1 MDITPVPP
9 SPRGPV
15 ASATPME
22 TDDTES
28 AMGGSSG
35 ELDQRIQ
42 QTRLLYSSIL
52 EQAQGVDQAPL
63 GALEATP
70 IVWETTGGYMTI
82 TFGTQSVAP
91 YVEGDYLER
100 DGYVR
105 GLAKLTSDDEDAT
118 KDGRWRLDGR
128 YRKHSQS
135 QENAMSLTWDR
146 ALTRLD
152 GRWFRGDGAGE
163 WKCVASPLVNDF
175 RGLAATQTAPPPF
188 FSGLIN
194 MKQNLTNVC
203 YQNSFLQTLF
213 ATQAFRRLVLSHSTP
228 DDLSDDVLRAV
239 RDLFAR
245 LVASQRPQL
254 DSHALQRCLPPTFQ
268 AGRQQDTSDFAHFM
282 MDALAHQ
289 LPPPH
294 GISDVFGGTQATL
307 LTCKTCGKTSVNR
320 EYFWEMLLNMIDLR
334 YTPITGIVAVSGASP
349 DIALP
354 SGFERLNNDLNKDRQ
369 SGAPYVYLCVRRSP
383 EGSHS
388 ELPITD
394 LMVKAVPLTE
404 PKPVVDGY
412 ERVELDLNLGGAAP
426 AGQTK
431 KQVYLFYS
439 RDPSG
444 SPITDLQIVYGNEPV
459 PDGFKAIRVD
469 LNQGDGTKVF
479 LCYRCDM
486 PITDLRLV
494 TTGIPGYKMIDH
506 VLSRSSSSD
515 TNENTYL
522 AYKVGGS
529 EACVTDLQLV
539 KVSAVPQ
546 LEAEGWQS
554 LGSPEQEVESTE
566 SQILMARRGHGNP
579 IVAID
584 VFRAPRQ
591 VPRYNDYEV
600 IDLYG
605 QSGKGSVTSSG
616 LALRGDWMGGD
627 DVDRSRKSVRI
638 HSISDPVAEAL
649 VVKGGFDDK
658 GEISA
663 VAIAAAPLWSQNP
676 AKEDNVAQTGSTLL
690 ARRVLRVTGY
700 WRSPKTK
707 QAQLFDVE
715 LRPSVTEGSEVVSY
729 LLDGTIG
736 DGKGRAVSVRGT
748 QTTRQV
754 RVKWPISELLVIRG
768 DERVPEGVE
777 VVRETCSGKT
787 GNLLAQTQSPYS
799 LYLAVKREPEPADG
813 YISEVCVIYGEI
825 DAVPEGYTC
834 IETTP
839 SGFSANANDGT
850 SGVPIFLCYRRTSSP
865 FASADS
871 NKCLMDVALMW
882 TSGTSADSV
891 PAGFTKIQHTP
902 LGMEANL
909 NQGTNGV
916 AIHVCVA
923 KGDPREIAMPLEDP
937 LNGEYEITSTVAPGA
952 TSATPT
958 QPIFG
963 RFLRLAVMERVG
975 SDAVGGDEEGK
986 DAIEDEGA
994 RIVEGKFGTVFHGY
1008 FPGMLRGTL
1017 YTSKQRKARVLTGVW
1032 MSDETNASSMV
1043 DFVPPSYP
1051 FEWTINDRGNEV
1063 NGWWCGADDAS
1074 SSASGTTAA
1083 TSSSS
1088 VSPKGPGSNDAKAQ
1102 RPWKLMKDEYVR
1114 IAFKKDYGTEW
1125 KDGRLISSERVWR
1138 HDIES
1143 MMSRFVAARTLGGD
1157 NLLSCEQCER
1167 KTESRTHTVVVAPP
1181 KHLILTLKRMYYDW
1195 VQQKTRKCLHDVT
1208 FSPLLT
1214 LPALSDEDEA
1224 VIYAADGTSAK
1235 LLHRQ
1240 RQYGLYGVLVHSGLT
1255 ANSGHYYSYCRESDD
1270 RTKQLHLEDAPL
1282 APWVKFN
1289 DTKVERATWAEINQA
1304 VANSVSDTVYLL
1316 LYKRLSY
1323 SASGSSVQSVEKSIA
1338 IADAAKADVVGS
1350 DDEDEAMLLAKA
1362 MALSMAS
1369 AATTKPNDQTLQL
1382 DSEYDASAITIN
1394 RDVLHEVEQANAQYL
1409 MDTMKLVTSDVHT
1422 DDLHRLVALQR
1433 GLTEDMTQLLE

>member
-1 MDITPVPP
+1 MATSTGNAVDVHLRALLRAAVALTENPSVAPVPEDSVAFWQLAPDDVLDDVGLWLATTPFSTLSSERLVAVLRAMLQFGALRLVATTFQGLKVAKRWDVLRDASPDLLCVAYAHIDERLMDAKDEELVAYTIATNEKTEIETLIATDDFPEPSASPIAMDIVPVPP
-9 SPRGPV
+9 PPR
-15 ASATPME
+15 ASIAPATPME
-22 TDDTES
+22 TDDVVGTLNS
-28 AMGGSSG
+28 DI
-35 ELDQRIQ
+35 DQRIEH
-42 QTRLLYSSIL
+42 TRLLYSAML
-52 EQAQGVDQAPL
+52 ERAPRTDKVPL
-63 GALEATP
+63 DASDATET
-70 IVWETTGGYMTI
+70 VWETTAGRMTI
-82 TFGTQSVAP
+82 TFNSALVAP
-91 YVEGDYLER
+91 YIEGDYLER

-105 GLAKLTSDDEDAT
+105 GLAHLVNTADDPT
-118 KDGRWRLDGR
+118 KDGRWCLDGR

-135 QENAMSLTWDR
+135 QENAMTLVWDR
-146 ALTRLD
+146 ALTRFD

-163 WKCVASPLVNDF
+163 WKCVAAPLVKDF
-175 RGLAATQTAPPPF
+175 RGLAVNQTSAPPF

-194 MKQNLTNVC
+194 MKLNLTNVC

-213 ATQAFRRLVLSHSTP
+213 ATQEFRRLILSRSTP
-228 DDLSDDVLRAV
+228 HELSDDVLRAV

-245 LVASQRPQL
+245 LMASQRPQL

-294 GISDVFGGTQATL
+294 GIADVFGGTQATL

-334 YTPITGIVAVSGASP
+334 YTPITAIVAVSGASP

-394 LMVKAVPLTE
+394 LVVKAVPLSE

-412 ERVELDLNLGGAAP
+412 ERVELDLNLGGVAP
-426 AGQTK
+426 AGQAK

-444 SPITDLQIVYGNEPV
+444 SPITDLQIVYGSEPV

-515 TNENTYL
+515 TAEKPYL

-529 EACVTDLQLV
+529 EACLTDLQLV
-539 KVSAVPQ
+539 NSVRASQ
-546 LEAEGWQS
+546 LESEGWQRV
-554 LGSPEQEVESTE
+554 GSPERDGATMSESV
-566 SQILMARRGHGNP
+566 LMTRRGHGNP

-605 QSGKGSVTSSG
+605 QSGLPRQATSG
-616 LALRGDWMGGD
+616 AAIKGDWMAGD
-627 DVDRSRKSVRI
+627 DVDRAKKSVRI

-663 VAIAAAPLWSQNP
+663 VAIAAAPLWTQSATREENTVHP
-676 AKEDNVAQTGSTLL
+676 
-690 ARRVLRVTGY
+690 RRVLRVTGY
-700 WRSPKTK
+700 WKSPKTN

-715 LRPSVTEGSEVVSY
+715 LRPSATEDDTPGSYV
-729 LLDGTIG
+729 LDGTVG
-736 DGKGRAVSVRGT
+736 DGKGRAISVRGT
-748 QTTRQV
+748 QTSRQV
-754 RVKWPISELLVIRG
+754 RVKWPISELFVIRG
-768 DERVPEGVE
+768 DERVPEG
-777 VVRETCSGKT
+777 
-787 GNLLAQTQSPYS
+787 A
-799 LYLAVKREPEPADG
+799 
-813 YISEVCVIYGEI
+813 
-825 DAVPEGYTC
+825 
-834 IETTP
+834 
-839 SGFSANANDGT
+839 
-850 SGVPIFLCYRRTSSP
+850 
-865 FASADS
+865 
-871 NKCLMDVALMW
+871 
-882 TSGTSADSV
+882 SADSV

-923 KGDPREIAMPLEDP
+923 KGDPREIAMPLDDP
-937 LNGEYEITSTVAPGA
+937 LNGEYEVTATAAPGA
-952 TSATPT
+952 TGSAPM
-958 QPIFG
+958 QSIFG

-975 SDAVGGDEEGK
+975 SEEGVR
-986 DAIEDEGA
+986 DGELDNPVVEGA

-1008 FPGMLRGTL
+1008 LPGMLRGTL
-1017 YTSKQRKARVLTGVW
+1017 YTSKQRKARILTGVW

-1051 FEWTINDRGNEV
+1051 FEWTINDVGNEA
-1063 NGWWCGADDAS
+1063 NGWWCGPDEAS
-1074 SSASGTTAA
+1074 PSLAQTPPA

-1088 VSPKGPGSNDAKAQ
+1088 VSPNAAKTHESKAQ
-1102 RPWKLMKDEYVR
+1102 RPWKLMKDDYVR
-1114 IAFKKDYGTEW
+1114 IAFKKDY
-1125 KDGRLISSERVWR
+1125 
-1138 HDIES
+1138 
-1143 MMSRFVAARTLGGD
+1143 
-1157 NLLSCEQCER
+1157 
-1167 KTESRTHTVVVAPP
+1167 VAPP

-1195 VQQKTRKCLHDVT
+1195 AQQKTRK
-1208 FSPLLT
+1208 
-1214 LPALSDEDEA
+1214 
-1224 VIYAADGTSAK
+1224 SA
-1235 LLHRQ
+1235 
-1240 RQYGLYGVLVHSGLT
+1240 
-1255 ANSGHYYSYCRESDD
+1255 
-1270 RTKQLHLEDAPL
+1270 
-1282 APWVKFN
+1282 
-1289 DTKVERATWAEINQA
+1289 
-1304 VANSVSDTVYLL
+1304 
-1316 LYKRLSY
+1316 
-1323 SASGSSVQSVEKSIA
+1323 
-1338 IADAAKADVVGS
+1338 
-1350 DDEDEAMLLAKA
+1350 
-1362 MALSMAS
+1362 
-1369 AATTKPNDQTLQL
+1369 
-1382 DSEYDASAITIN
+1382 
-1394 RDVLHEVEQANAQYL
+1394 
-1409 MDTMKLVTSDVHT
+1409 
-1422 DDLHRLVALQR
+1422 
-1433 GLTEDMTQLLE
+1433 